1 MATRAPGGIKRN
13 RGADDITTPDF
24 QLAPDAVPGIADA
37 IVKIWTGAAGTDK
50 IMDRTNPGANG
61 VATRDARDQATALIN
76 AAAPK
81 YNFLR
86 CVIIS
91 EFEHD
96 RGYTME
102 DENDVVFVLPNPGR
116 INPAGA
122 NLLNSAKLLM
132 ACTPNG
138 I

>member
-1 MATRAPGGIKRN
+1 VATRQPGGIKRHRN
-13 RGADDITTPDF
+13 GDEITTPDF
-24 QLAPDAVPGIADA
+24 QLAPDAVPGIADV

-50 IMDRTNPGANG
+50 IMERTAAGPNR
-61 VATRDARDQATALIN
+61 VATQDARDQATALIN
-76 AAAPK
+76 AAAPN
-81 YNFLR
+81 YNFRR

-102 DENDVVFVLPNPGR
+102 DENDVVFVLPNPDR
-116 INPAGA
+116 INTAGA

>member
-1 MATRAPGGIKRN
+1 
-13 RGADDITTPDF
+13 
-24 QLAPDAVPGIADA
+24 LAPDAVPGIADV

-50 IMDRTNPGANG
+50 IMDRTNPGPNG
-61 VATRDARDQATALIN
+61 VATQDARDQATALIN
-76 AAAPK
+76 AAAPN
-81 YNFLR
+81 YNFTR
-86 CVIIS
+86 CVIIA

-102 DENDVVFVLPNPGR
+102 NENDVVFVLPNKGR
-116 INPAGA
+116 IDSTGG